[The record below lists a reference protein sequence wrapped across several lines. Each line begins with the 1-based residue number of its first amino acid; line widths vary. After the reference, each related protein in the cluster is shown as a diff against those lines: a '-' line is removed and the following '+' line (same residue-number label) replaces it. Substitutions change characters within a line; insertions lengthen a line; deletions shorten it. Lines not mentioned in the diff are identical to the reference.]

1 MLATSTRWSP
11 TALAR
16 PTASKC
22 FRPFNLAHNPT
33 IHHSYQPISS
43 LVKPLDTSA
52 QLKPPDI
59 FHPSSPASPTA
70 TSTLKHPTRI
80 EMTDYASLK
89 VPDLKKLL
97 QERGLQQSGNKADLI
112 ARLQDNDKSR
122 QNSKTSSCPGSS
134 TPTLLPLSF
143 PQFQR
148 SCPHNVQTDQ
158 KPVTPGQAEDVIDWD
173 DDDTKIASAATKKEE
188 PKAAA
193 PAAANAKTDTSA
205 APAAAPAEAEP
216 AKSVSAPA
224 AEAQSNEAQKQDDT
238 PSAAVE
244 AGTAAQTEE
253 KAAEPS
259 QSFAIGLEASN
270 ADEELKKREARAKR
284 FGITT
289 DTNSEEAKKLERA
302 KKFGTDTAAVV
313 KGLDAALPERR
324 PKRGREQGDQAEGG
338 GKRQNSE
345 RRNGGQNKSR
355 GGRRSGGGR
364 PNRHE
369 GGGGG
374 GGSKV
379 LADPSEKA
387 KAEARA
393 KRFGGGN

>member
-1 MLATSTRWSP
+1 
-11 TALAR
+11 
-16 PTASKC
+16 
-22 FRPFNLAHNPT
+22 
-33 IHHSYQPISS
+33 
-43 LVKPLDTSA
+43 
-52 QLKPPDI
+52 
-59 FHPSSPASPTA
+59 
-70 TSTLKHPTRI
+70 
-80 EMTDYASLK
+80 MTDYASLK

-112 ARLQDNDKSR
+112 ARLQDNDKS
-122 QNSKTSSCPGSS
+122 
-134 TPTLLPLSF
+134 
-143 PQFQR
+143 
-148 SCPHNVQTDQ
+148 
-158 KPVTPGQAEDVIDWD
+158 QAEDVIDWD

-188 PKAAA
+188 PKAAPPPA
-193 PAAANAKTDTSA
+193 VNAEADTPAAPSSA
-205 APAAAPAEAEP
+205 PVQAEP
-216 AKSVSAPA
+216 AKPASAPA
-224 AEAQSNEAQKQDDT
+224 AEAPSTEANKQDEAQSAPAKDGDDAS
-238 PSAAVE
+238 PAA
-244 AGTAAQTEE
+244 GE
-253 KAAEPS
+253 KPAEPAE
-259 QSFAIGLEASN
+259 SFAIGLEASN

-289 DTNSEEAKKLERA
+289 ETDSEEAKRLERA

-345 RRNGGQNKSR
+345 RRNGGHNKPR
-355 GGRRSGGGR
+355 GGRRGGGR

-369 GGGGG
+369 SSGGGGG
-374 GGSKV
+374 KI